1 MQPTKTFPKYWVV
14 NVQENAD
21 HELLPKFKNWYK
33 VSTGDYHW
41 EFSCRYYGYTGILWY
56 SWFSNR
62 DDISGFANNPSI
74 ITLEEWNT
82 IFFPNEKKKKEVPS
96 KKIKNTTQYKKQK
109 ALAEHYRDLFTVG
122 VEELRF
128 SNLEVQTFTDAL
140 DEIVAMTTDP
150 LAKKVAQMAKEK
162 HNVDKLIH
170 ARKLFGNK

>member
-1 MQPTKTFPKYWVV
+1 
-14 NVQENAD
+14 
-21 HELLPKFKNWYK
+21 
-33 VSTGDYHW
+33 
-41 EFSCRYYGYTGILWY
+41 
-56 SWFSNR
+56 
-62 DDISGFANNPSI
+62 
-74 ITLEEWNT
+74 
-82 IFFPNEKKKKEVPS
+82 
-96 KKIKNTTQYKKQK
+96 
-109 ALAEHYRDLFTVG
+109 